1 MIKLNKLYM
10 YEIKASI
17 KPWISFKN
25 VHRVMTYNENA
36 WLKLYNTDLKI
47 KAKNDFEKDFLS

>member
-47 KAKNDFEKDFLS
+47 KAKMILKKTF